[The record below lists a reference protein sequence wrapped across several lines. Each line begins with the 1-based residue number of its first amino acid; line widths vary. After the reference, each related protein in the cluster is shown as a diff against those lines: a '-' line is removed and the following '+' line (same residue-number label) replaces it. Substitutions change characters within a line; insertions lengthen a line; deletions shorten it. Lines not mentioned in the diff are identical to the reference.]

1 MSEQSPVVWTDI
13 DLVDEA
19 REIISKNG
27 FTLDHR
33 KEGSTDGLDRAAAII
48 AGSLI
53 RGDRALYAIAPKLL
67 VIARSGIGYDR
78 IDVDA
83 ATAAGV
89 CAVNTPDAPTE
100 STAEFA
106 VALILSVARKVPIAA
121 ASLATGIWSP
131 GVSLVG
137 FDLAGKTLGL
147 AGCGRIGRR
156 VAEIA
161 RGFRMNVVAFD
172 PYVESM
178 PEGVTRAKS
187 LEEMFAISD
196 VVSLHLPASKETRH
210 IVNAETLQK
219 FKHGAILINTSR
231 GPLIDEAALCEALKE
246 GHIAGAGLDV
256 WDPEPTAPDN
266 PLLNLSNVVA
276 TPHIAAAT
284 REGRRRSHTAA
295 ATQVVQVLNGERP
308 AFLLNPTVWDRRRS
322 HAL

>member
-256 WDPEPTAPDN
+256 WDPEPTK
-266 PLLNLSNVVA
+266 LY
-276 TPHIAAAT
+276 
-284 REGRRRSHTAA
+284 R
-295 ATQVVQVLNGERP
+295 
-308 AFLLNPTVWDRRRS
+308 
-322 HAL
+322 